1 VLRLGLFLES
11 IEIVGTRASI
21 ELEAL
26 IDTGAEGNYVR
37 GNARTK
43 KRFEGLGYHFFKET
57 DVSMPRRRKPKVYV
71 QYTFSELRFLGQIL
85 LYPEFILMND
95 IDYDAII
102 GVEVMQ
108 IMGLDIDMWTHKLTY

>member
-1 VLRLGLFLES
+1 MGLFLEP
-11 IEIVGTRASI
+11 IEIVGILDSI
-21 ELEAL
+21 RLEAL
-26 IDTGAEGNYVR
+26 IDTGAEGNYIR

-43 KRFEGLGYHFFKET
+43 KGFEKLGYHFFKET
-57 DVSMPRRRKPKVYV
+57 DVSMPRQRKPSIYV
-71 QYTFSELRFLGQIL
+71 QYTFSELRLLERTI

-108 IMGLDIDMWTHKLTY
+108 MMGLDINMWTHKLTY